1 MLNYMQNDSVYKST
15 FLPHW
20 PVENWIKNVYRQRAK
35 TGITSDQLSTPSR
48 LTYQF
53 AHSAVYN
60 SPVTPLFVQVF
71 TALFSTLK
79 ITKIDLL
86 IQHLYPQSTPP
97 INKKKNGKMER
108 NT

>member
-1 MLNYMQNDSVYKST
+1 MPNYKHAYAVYKST
-15 FLPHW
+15 FLPYW

-53 AHSAVYN
+53 AYSAVYN

-71 TALFSTLK
+71 TTLFSTLK